1 MRTLLKNSL
10 LDGKPTAVL
19 CEDAK
24 IAAILDPAEP
34 VAADEV
40 IDCEG
45 ATLLPGLVDIHSHG
59 CIGFDTMDGRDLESM
74 ADFYEKNGVTTWYPT
89 TLTESHERLLAT
101 LSAKTDFDHGAHIPG
116 FHLEGPYINL
126 KYKGAQNEKYV
137 RRPDREEFALFPKIK
152 RVTIA
157 PETEGALDFI
167 KNCKSAQI
175 SLGHTD
181 TDYTT
186 ALEAF
191 RLGATSLT
199 HTCNAMPPLLHRAPG
214 PIGAAAVAG
223 AYAEV
228 ICDGL
233 HIAEGMIVCLYRI
246 FGAEKMILV
255 SDSMHATGLADGVF
269 EFGGQ
274 PVHVVGGVARTE
286 SGALAGSTATLF
298 GCVRQA
304 MRFGIPAKEAFAMAS
319 RNPAR
324 LMGIKKGEI
333 AVGYDADFILVDGE
347 YNLQK
352 TVIVR

>member
-1 MRTLLKNSL
+1 MKTLLKNARFE
-10 LDGKPTAVL
+10 GKIVSVL
-19 CEDAK
+19 CEDGK
-24 IAAILDPAEP
+24 ITAILDKNEA
-34 VAADEV
+34 VSADTV
-40 IDCEG
+40 TDCDG

-59 CIGFDTMDGRDLESM
+59 CGGFDTMDGRDLEEM
-74 ADFYEKNGVTTWYPT
+74 ADFYFKNGVTTWYPT
-89 TLTESHERLLAT
+89 TLTESRERLLAT
-101 LSAKTDFDHGAHIPG
+101 LSAPTEFGHGAHIPG

-152 RVTIA
+152 RVTVA

-167 KNCKSAQI
+167 KNCGVQV

-181 TDYTT
+181 ADYAT
-186 ALEAF
+186 ALDAF
-191 RLGATSLT
+191 RAGATSLT

-286 SGALAGSTATLF
+286 GGALAGSTTTLF
-298 GCVRQA
+298 GCVKKA
-304 MRFGIPAKEAFAMAS
+304 MQFGIPAAEAFAMAS

-333 AVGYDADFILVDGE
+333 AVGYDADFILVDEE
-347 YNLQK
+347 YNLVK
-352 TVIVR
+352 AMIV